1 MRHITIVAANYRPE
15 TGAAAQRIV
24 SIAEELVRRG
34 WGVTIVTQ
42 LPHYPQNHIYPA
54 YDLPSPHFSDE
65 AGVMVIRLRPWIV
78 PRESL
83 LLRTLSEL
91 FFCLQ
96 ALPHLLR
103 APTSILMASSPYMF
117 LGPLGLF
124 VSRIRRKTFV
134 WDVRDL
140 TWLYPRATGKRTFG
154 LDKPVEQFMLWVA
167 HRTDALTTA
176 TEGLMNYFSRRPT
189 PSIVLANGVS
199 DPWLERL
206 IALRPTADADDP
218 VVLYAGLFGY
228 NHGLSTVVEAARL
241 LPDITFVLAGDGP
254 ERRSLEER
262 VHQDGLT
269 NVEFMG
275 YLNEKQLIEAYQES
289 TVLVSHVRRNE
300 LYRWT
305 QPAKLWEYMATGRP
319 VIHAGEG
326 EIIDILKAHSI
337 AITVPPEQ
345 PEAMASAVHQL
356 LANPETSIAMGQRGR
371 DFVIRHRKRS
381 VLLEQFVGVLD
392 RLTTTKGQ
400 TK

>member
-1 MRHITIVAANYRPE
+1 
-15 TGAAAQRIV
+15 
-24 SIAEELVRRG
+24 
-34 WGVTIVTQ
+34 
-42 LPHYPQNHIYPA
+42 
-54 YDLPSPHFSDE
+54 
-65 AGVMVIRLRPWIV
+65 
-78 PRESL
+78 
-83 LLRTLSEL
+83 
-91 FFCLQ
+91 
-96 ALPHLLR
+96 
-103 APTSILMASSPYMF
+103 
-117 LGPLGLF
+117 
-124 VSRIRRKTFV
+124 
-134 WDVRDL
+134 
-140 TWLYPRATGKRTFG
+140 
-154 LDKPVEQFMLWVA
+154 
-167 HRTDALTTA
+167 
-176 TEGLMNYFSRRPT
+176 
-189 PSIVLANGVS
+189 
-199 DPWLERL
+199 
-206 IALRPTADADDP
+206 
-218 VVLYAGLFGY
+218 
-228 NHGLSTVVEAARL
+228 VEAARL